1 MYNSGERNPVSSS
14 DTTGIY
20 QNMKLVICFTLALL
34 LMLGIFAVYINLVH
48 NDYIALGD
56 GEIIDDWEYTTGYS
70 IVDIN
75 NSSNTYNKVKSL
87 SGIKTSANDNFIRLK
102 KKVDS
107 KDNINYLNIN
117 TYFNQI
123 NVEINGGLVYNSID
137 SLTKFATDLY
147 IDVEVPKSSDEIE
160 IVVTVKAAFTPKID
174 IVALGST
181 GTSLSLSNV
190 LVKTTVL
197 SAITGILSLI
207 AGAVGILSTKERFKT
222 KLIGVGISGF
232 LFFVFWFIYILML
245 STNIDSLVLFRLCFA
260 LAMTAAFIQP
270 FYSSRLATSGTAVM
284 QFFSAVGILY
294 ITLFVLSSREEFFIF
309 LLKNF
314 GFYLLA
320 FYIAIAIVYI
330 SQKPKLSSLIY
341 TSSFIALSL
350 SVISFWISYS
360 VNLSYHLV
368 IVVLAL
374 YIIHIIACFISY
386 SFSFTKVKKAKT
398 EKIDTETDGVMFN
411 FSPYDLMKE
420 LGSVGELFELVLS
433 VPHNYAHIRNVSY
446 YVYAICYHHGYTVDE
461 CKKIAKASL
470 LHDIGKLMV
479 PNSIRNKFDTLTS
492 EEFEE
497 MKKHTQHGY
506 DILSSGSS
514 ELMKTGATIA
524 RQHHERYDGNGYFG
538 IKGEEINEFAQI
550 TCIADVFDAITS
562 ERKYK
567 KAWSFNDGFNY
578 ILNHAGTYFS
588 PVFIES
594 FKKAKDDIS
603 TIYNKTREK

>member
-1 MYNSGERNPVSSS
+1 MYNSVERNPVSGS
-14 DTTGIY
+14 DATGIS
-20 QNMKLVICFTLALL
+20 QNLKLVVCFTLALL
-34 LMLGIFAVYINLVH
+34 LMLGILAVYINLIH
-48 NDYIALGD
+48 NDYIVLGD

-75 NSSNTYNKVKSL
+75 NSSIAYKKVKSL
-87 SGIKTSANDNFIRLK
+87 SEIKTSTNYDFIRLK

-107 KDNINYLNIN
+107 KDKIGYLNIN

-137 SLTKFATDLY
+137 SLTKFATELY
-147 IDVEVPKSSDEIE
+147 INVEVPKSSDDIE
-160 IVVTVKAAFTPKID
+160 IVVTVRAAFTPKID
-174 IVALGST
+174 IFALGSKS
-181 GTSLSLSNV
+181 TSLSLSNV

-207 AGAVGILSTKERFKT
+207 AVAVGILSTKERFKT

-232 LFFVFWFIYILML
+232 LFFVFSFIYTLMFY
-245 STNIDSLVLFRLCFA
+245 TNINSLVLFRVCFA
-260 LAMTAAFIQP
+260 LAMTASFIQAY
-270 FYSSRLATSGTAVM
+270 YSSRLAASGTTVM

-294 ITLFVLSSREEFFIF
+294 ITVFALSSREEFFIF
-309 LLKNF
+309 LLKNYI
-314 GFYLLA
+314 FYLLA
-320 FYIAIAIVYI
+320 FYIATTIVHI
-330 SQKPKLSSLIY
+330 RQKPKLNSWIY
-341 TSSFIALSL
+341 ITSFIALSL
-350 SVISFWISYS
+350 SVVSFWISFS
-360 VNLSYHLV
+360 INTSYHLV
-368 IVVLAL
+368 IVALAF
-374 YIIHIIACFISY
+374 YIIHTIACFINY
-386 SFSFTKVKKAKT
+386 IFSFKKGKKAKT
-398 EKIDTETDGVMFN
+398 EKTVAETDGVMFN
-411 FSPYDLMKE
+411 FNPYDLMKE
-420 LGSVGELFELVLS
+420 LGSVGELFELILS
-433 VPHNYAHIRNVSY
+433 VPHNYAHVRNVSY

-461 CKKIAKASL
+461 CKKTAKASL

-497 MKKHTQHGY
+497 MKKHTQYGY
-506 DILSSGSS
+506 EILSSGSS

-594 FKKAKDDIS
+594 FKKSKDDIS
-603 TIYNKTREK
+603 SIYNKTREK